1 MADEKGKAEG
11 KEADL
16 EMDGGGKKKK
26 MIIIIIAVVVLLGGG
41 GGAYFFFMG
50 GDSGSPV
57 EQVDSGEGESSGDS
71 SKGSDGGG
79 QSAKVGTALYVP
91 MPRPFRFNVP
101 GAARDRFVEIRV
113 QLLVR
118 GGDNEENAKMHVP
131 LIESTLLNVFSQANA
146 DDLATSVGKEALKQ
160 QSLAAVQLVMKDL
173 EGSETVEKVLFTGFV
188 MQ

>member
-1 MADEKGKAEG
+1 MAEEKG

-16 EMDGGGKKKK
+16 EIDGGGKKKK
-26 MIIIIIAVVVLLGGG
+26 MMIIIIAVVVLLAGG

-50 GDSGSPV
+50 GDSSAPT
-57 EQVDSGEGESSGDS
+57 EQADSASDSSGDGGKADS
-71 SKGSDGGG
+71 GGG
-79 QSAKVGTALYVP
+79 GAKVGTALYVP

-118 GGDNEENAKMHVP
+118 GNDNEENAKMNIP
-131 LIESTLLNVFSQANA
+131 LIESTLLNIFSQANA
-146 DDLATSVGKEALKQ
+146 DDLSTSVGKEALKQ
-160 QSLAAVQLVMKDL
+160 QSLAALQLVMKDL

>member
-1 MADEKGKAEG
+1 MADEKGKAGG

-16 EMDGGGKKKK
+16 EIDGGGKKKK
-26 MIIIIIAVVVLLGGG
+26 MIIIIIAVVILLAAG

-50 GDSGSPV
+50 GDSGAPA
-57 EQVDSGEGESSGDS
+57 EQASSAAEGESSGDGSEGS
-71 SKGSDGGG
+71 SASEG
-79 QSAKVGTALYVP
+79 AKVGTALYVP

-118 GGDNEENAKMHVP
+118 GGDNEENAKMNIP
-131 LIESTLLNVFSQANA
+131 LIESTLLNIFSQANA
-146 DDLATSVGKEALKQ
+146 DDLATSAGKEALKQ

-173 EGSETVEKVLFTGFV
+173 EGSETVETVLFTGFV